1 MKVTP
6 SIDDDVKGPF
16 IVRKLP
22 KYSIEKAAAS
32 WRRSPKSRFYYII
45 LHTKKTCKIDPSV
58 SDYFKVF
65 CKIDELGYAFHKI
78 GSRSARK

>member
-58 SDYFKVF
+58 SDFFKSVLQNRRVRLHR
-65 CKIDELGYAFHKI
+65 KLVLAPLE
-78 GSRSARK
+78 SR

>member
-58 SDYFKVF
+58 SVLKVF